1 MIQPLFWTLLAL
13 MTLAAVGAIAWPLVR
28 ARGEDGSRADFNRQ
42 VYRDQLRELE
52 NDVARGVISP
62 GEAGAAR
69 TEIERRLLATADEEA
84 PAGRGGRRADT
95 PGRQPVAAA
104 IVVVLMPVLG
114 MSLYLWLGWPEAPG
128 ASFAGRVHPPI
139 TPGAG
144 AGAGGMAGGPATPH
158 DLDANIQSLKAR
170 LDADPADIQGWLLL
184 GRSYAF
190 TGRHDDAS
198 AAYKRALAL
207 APNDDDVQILVAE
220 ALVMAAGGKV
230 AAEPEK
236 MFRAVLER
244 DTAHPGARYY
254 LALVKAQAGQHREA
268 FDMWRSL
275 LLDSPPDAPWR
286 GQVAERV
293 REMGERL
300 GLAAGAGVPADAMG
314 AGIAAPRQPPA
325 GAPARMPPPAAPGG
339 TGPRGPSAADIAAAQ
354 QMAPEDRQQMI
365 RNMVEGLAARLDEN
379 PNDSEGWQRLA
390 RAYGVLGEKEN
401 ALRALGKIA
410 ELRPDDVAT
419 LLNYAS
425 AIIEARSAGQPFPER
440 AIVVFNRILTIAP
453 DNPGALYYLG
463 LADAEAG
470 KVASARARWQQLLP
484 RLEPNSPPY
493 QTVKR
498 ALDSLGN

>member
-1 MIQPLFWTLLAL
+1 VIQPLFWTLLAL
-13 MTLAAVGAIAWPLVR
+13 MTLAAVGAIAWPLVT
-28 ARGEDGSRADFNRQ
+28 ARGGTGSRADYDRR

-52 NDVARGVISP
+52 NDVVRGVISP
-62 GEAGAAR
+62 SEADAAR

-84 PAGRGGRRADT
+84 PAGRGERRADA
-95 PGRQPVAAA
+95 PGRRPIAAA
-104 IVVVLMPVLG
+104 AVVVLMPVLG
-114 MSLYLWLGWPEAPG
+114 LSFYMWLGWPAAPG
-128 ASFAGRVHPPI
+128 ADFAGRAHPPLA
-139 TPGAG
+139 PGAG
-144 AGAGGMAGGPATPH
+144 AGAGGMAAGQATPH
-158 DLDANIQSLKAR
+158 DLDANIQRLKAR

-190 TGRHDDAS
+190 TGRHHDAS

-207 APNDDDVQILVAE
+207 APDDDDVQILVAE

-230 AAEPEK
+230 AAESEK

-244 DTAHPGARYY
+244 DAAHPGARYY
-254 LALVKAQAGQHREA
+254 LALAKAQAGQHREA

-314 AGIAAPRQPPA
+314 AGMTAPRQPPA
-325 GAPARMPPPAAPGG
+325 GAPARTPPAAAGG
-339 TGPRGPSAADIAAAQ
+339 AGPRGPSAADIAAAQ

-365 RNMVEGLAARLDEN
+365 RSMVEGLAARLDEN
-379 PNDSEGWQRLA
+379 PNDPEGWQRLA
-390 RAYGVLGEKEN
+390 RAYGVLGEKEK

-425 AIIEARSAGQPFPER
+425 AIIEARSPGQPFPER

-470 KVASARARWQQLLP
+470 RVASARARWQQLLP
-484 RLEPNSPPY
+484 RLEPNSPSY